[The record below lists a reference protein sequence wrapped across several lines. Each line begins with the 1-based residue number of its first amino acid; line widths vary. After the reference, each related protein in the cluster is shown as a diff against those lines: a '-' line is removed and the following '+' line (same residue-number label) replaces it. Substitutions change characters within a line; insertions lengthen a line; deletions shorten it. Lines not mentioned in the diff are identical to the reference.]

1 MDKKKKK
8 EENAATDFK
17 ILPKVRELR
26 DFIEIFQYL
35 FINEFYWIFFL
46 KFCVSYFSSHTRLNR
61 TGEY

>member
-35 FINEFYWIFFL
+35 FINEFY
-46 KFCVSYFSSHTRLNR
+46 
-61 TGEY
+61 